1 MREDIADDVVLQ
13 FKKSSG
19 ADVARITSKDG
30 LLNLHSVLRLL
41 SERGVTRV
49 FSEGGPTV
57 AESLLSAGL
66 VDEIILHQGV
76 KPLGRLGKLALTPT
90 AKMTLRDENKYRLM
104 EKRYLGADQMMR
116 YVRVG

>member
-1 MREDIADDVVLQ
+1 M
-13 FKKSSG
+13 
-19 ADVARITSKDG
+19 
-30 LLNLHSVLRLL
+30 
-41 SERGVTRV
+41 TRV

-57 AESLLSAGL
+57 AESLWSAGL